1 MDFKDFTAGSDDDG
15 RRLDRILRIFLKEK
29 SLGEI
34 YKLLRKGF
42 IKLNNK
48 KASPESRVSKGDK
61 ISIASFLFD
70 NITPEKTV
78 TEKSPEKDLD
88 IVFENEHLLIINKA
102 YDRTV
107 HDPAD
112 GLYKEVLAYW
122 NKNYKDACDS
132 LSFKPGPLHR
142 LDRRTSGLLVFSKSL
157 EGARWFSDCIKNH
170 TIRKSYYA
178 LLSGRLTEEVCWEDY
193 IQLSEEDEVTAFHTV
208 KVISGKTSAE
218 NIACKAITKAK
229 PLCHGQLNGK
239 AVTMAE
245 VDIETGRKH
254 QIRAQSSFHGYP
266 LYGDSAY
273 GAPSS
278 EGETFYLQAFR
289 LTFPKDNPLNLP
301 QEIKIKLNS
310 YFNMVYNKIIWENNC
325 LKS

>member
-15 RRLDRILRIFLKEK
+15 RRLDRILRIFLKDK

-34 YKLLRKGF
+34 YKLLRKGL

-48 KASPESRVSKGDK
+48 KAGPESRVSKGDK

-70 NITPEKTV
+70 NTSLEN
-78 TEKSPEKDLD
+78 TEKAEKPDVDLD
-88 IVFENEHLLIINKA
+88 IVFENEHLMIINKP

-107 HDPAD
+107 HGEAD
-112 GLYKEVLAYW
+112 GLYKEVLSYW
-122 NKNYKDACDS
+122 NKNYKDTCDS

-142 LDRRTSGLLVFSKSL
+142 LDRKTSGLLVFSKSL

-193 IQLSEEDEVTAFHTV
+193 IQLSEEDDSNAFHTV
-208 KVISGKTSAE
+208 KVISESLSEK
-218 NIACKAITKAK
+218 NNACKAVTKAK

-278 EGETFYLQAFR
+278 EGEIFYLQAFR
-289 LTFPKDNPLNLP
+289 LAFPKDNPLNLP

-310 YFNMVYNKIIWENNC
+310 YFNMVYNKTIWEKNC